1 MDSSKKR
8 SEMGAFLLWKNEV
21 EMGNAKAEIKRF
33 FWLKLKEDFFDE
45 KSVRYLRKLP
55 QGDSIVIV
63 YLKMLLKSL
72 RDEGMIKY
80 ERILPTATEELA
92 LYLDEPETVVA
103 LSITAFLKM
112 GLVEQW
118 DNDTYYMA
126 ALQHM
131 IGSESASAERVRRH
145 RALKA
150 QEKPPLLQCN
160 ADVTEGNGEVT
171 SGNTELESEK
181 EQEKDNTEDE
191 EEARAREIA
200 EYYLPKHVYEHFA
213 DLFYK
218 PNLAQR
224 IRLNGF
230 IETYGY
236 DEVFEAIEETARR
249 DVQKPLAY
257 MEQLL
262 KDYRLKYGAGKK

>member
-1 MDSSKKR
+1 
-8 SEMGAFLLWKNEV
+8 MGAFLLRKNEV
-21 EMGNAKAEIKRF
+21 EMGNPKTEAKRF

-80 ERILPTATEELA
+80 EKILPTATEELA
-92 LYLDEPETVVA
+92 LYLDEPEAVVA

-118 DNDTYYMA
+118 DNDTFYMA

-131 IGSESASAERVRRH
+131 IGSESASAARMRKH
-145 RALKA
+145 REIQAQKRLLSQSDALVT
-150 QEKPPLLQCN
+150 QGD
-160 ADVTEGNGEVT
+160 ADVTVSDTEI
-171 SGNTELESEK
+171 ELEIDQEK
-181 EQEKDNTEDE
+181 ENIEED
-191 EEARAREIA
+191 EEARAREIS

-230 IETYGY
+230 IESYGY

-262 KDYRLKYGAGKK
+262 KDYRLKYGADKK

>member
-1 MDSSKKR
+1 
-8 SEMGAFLLWKNEV
+8 
-21 EMGNAKAEIKRF
+21 MGNPKTEAKRF

-80 ERILPTATEELA
+80 EKILPTATEELA
-92 LYLDEPETVVA
+92 LYLDEPEAVVA

-118 DNDTYYMA
+118 DNDTFYMA

-131 IGSESASAERVRRH
+131 IGSESASAARMRKH
-145 RALKA
+145 REIQAQKRLLSQSDALVT
-150 QEKPPLLQCN
+150 QGD
-160 ADVTEGNGEVT
+160 ADVTVSDTEI
-171 SGNTELESEK
+171 ELEIDQEK
-181 EQEKDNTEDE
+181 ENIEED
-191 EEARAREIA
+191 EEARAREIS

-230 IETYGY
+230 IESYGY

-262 KDYRLKYGAGKK
+262 KDYRLKYGADKK

>member
-1 MDSSKKR
+1 MR
-8 SEMGAFLLWKNEV
+8 KNEV

-131 IGSESASAERVRRH
+131 IGSESASAARMRKH
-145 RALKA
+145 REIQA
-150 QEKPPLLQCN
+150 EKQLPSHCDTLVTPGD
-160 ADVTEGNGEVT
+160 ADVTGRDTEI
-171 SGNTELESEK
+171 ELEK
-181 EQEKDNTEDE
+181 EREKDSLDDE
-191 EEARAREIA
+191 EEARAREIS